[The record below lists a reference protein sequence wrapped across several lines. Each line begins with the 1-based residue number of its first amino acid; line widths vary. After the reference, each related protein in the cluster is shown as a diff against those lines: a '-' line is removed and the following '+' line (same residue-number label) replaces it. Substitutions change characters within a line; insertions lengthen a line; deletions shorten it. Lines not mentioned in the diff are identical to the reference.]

1 MLLLLDK
8 SSKRWISILL
18 IFTIFICKNRKRN
31 IFSTKQTNLP
41 RLSVF
46 FVFFGNNVIVQ
57 IVTTILTLTFYSFRH
72 LLVQTFQGLM
82 LYFTRRFLN
91 DHCPI
96 FVKFTYSNLNMY
108 SRTDNITRILF
119 VFKIEVM
126 VTDIPS
132 SQLHFKIPGKMGQ
145 TFEGLVLNFWI
156 KQILLWKQFV
166 WM

>member
-8 SSKRWISILL
+8 LSKRWISILL

-31 IFSTKQTNLP
+31 IFSTKRTNLP
-41 RLSVF
+41 RLSGFF
-46 FVFFGNNVIVQ
+46 FVNNVIVQ
-57 IVTTILTLTFYSFRH
+57 IVTAILTLTFYYFRH
-72 LLVQTFQGLM
+72 LLVRTFQGLM
-82 LYFTRRFLN
+82 LYFTKRFLN
-91 DHCPI
+91 NHCPI

-119 VFKIEVM
+119 VFKTEVM

-145 TFEGLVLNFWI
+145 TFEVLVLNFWI

>member
-8 SSKRWISILL
+8 LSKRWISILL
-18 IFTIFICKNRKRN
+18 IFTIFICKIKKRN
-31 IFSTKQTNLP
+31 IFSTKRTNLP
-41 RLSVF
+41 RLSGGF
-46 FVFFGNNVIVQ
+46 FVNNVIVQ
-57 IVTTILTLTFYSFRH
+57 IFTTILTLTFYSFRH

-82 LYFTRRFLN
+82 LYFTRLFLN
-91 DHCPI
+91 NHCPI

-145 TFEGLVLNFWI
+145 TFEGLVSNFWI